1 MTMLLSRVACAVS
14 SFKSYFCRFI
24 NEVAR
29 IDNSRKRK
37 YFMSLIKEVKDWKL
51 EAKSENTERYFYHVD
66 EVDNI
71 ARGTAAYV
79 IGRKGTGKTAIAEY
93 LLRLNRFDTFSEKVT
108 FKNFPFNELYGLNN
122 SAYTNP
128 NQYITF
134 WKYLIY
140 SLVCKMMVRN
150 EGVDPSVREILEKVY
165 SPAPLKAL
173 SKWIS
178 RWTANDFSISVLG
191 TGGKIGLKETSG
203 AGQPWPER
211 LDVLEEIIALHA
223 TNTKYYVVF
232 DELDEDY
239 KNMTDPEHYQQ
250 YTDLLTSLFKAVQDV
265 KAVFKD
271 QTVQILPVVFLRDDI
286 YGVLMDSDKTKWDD
300 FKIDLEWN
308 HDRIKKLLA
317 FRLTR
322 AKSEGAKSIK
332 SFNHAWLDL
341 FSPAEMDLGHAHHRK
356 TSIFEYIS
364 RHTQQRPRDYIK
376 YIQACASEA
385 PANAR
390 TVSTDVVKRV
400 SKTFSNHLRKEL
412 IDEIHAI
419 VPDIIAVFNIISQI
433 RKQTFSIDEFTR
445 EFERQVKNEQI
456 KDKDVTFVLNVL
468 FNFSVIGNQP
478 SQKNVTVFRYENK
491 DAQLN
496 FREKL
501 VVHRGLYNALQI
513 L

>member
-1 MTMLLSRVACAVS
+1 VA
-14 SFKSYFCRFI
+14 
-24 NEVAR
+24 N
-29 IDNSRKRK
+29 D
-37 YFMSLIKEVKDWKL
+37 LIKAVKDWKL
-51 EAKSENTERYFYHVD
+51 EAKSENTERFFYHVD
-66 EVDNI
+66 EVDTI
-71 ARGTAAYV
+71 ARGSAAYV

-93 LLRLNRFDTFSEKVT
+93 LLRLNRFDTFSEKAT
-108 FKNFPFNELYGLNN
+108 FKNFPFNELYGLSN

-150 EGVDPSVREILEKVY
+150 EAVDLETRQVLERVY

-178 RWTANDFSISVLG
+178 RWTANDFSLTVMG
-191 TGGKIGLKETSG
+191 TGGKIGLKETKSE
-203 AGQPWPER
+203 QSWPDRIEI
-211 LDVLEEIIALHA
+211 LEEIIARHA
-223 TNTKYYVVF
+223 TVAKYYVVF

-239 KNMTDPEHYQQ
+239 KNMTDPKHYQQ
-250 YTDLLTSLFKAVQDV
+250 YTDLLTGLFKAVQDV
-265 KAVFKD
+265 KSVFKD
-271 QTVQILPVVFLRDDI
+271 QRMQILPVVFLRDDI
-286 YGVLMDSDKTKWDD
+286 YTVLMDSDKTKWDD

-308 HDRIKKLLA
+308 RESIKRLLA

-322 AKSEGAKSIK
+322 AADESAKNSK
-332 SFNHAWLDL
+332 SFPTAWFD
-341 FSPAEMDLGHAHHRK
+341 FFVNKEMDLGHAHHRK
-356 TSIFEYIS
+356 ISIFEYIS
-364 RHTQQRPRDYIK
+364 RNTQLRPRDYIK
-376 YIQACASEA
+376 YLQTCASETSDT
-385 PANAR
+385 AN

-400 SKTFSNHLRKEL
+400 SKTFSNHLKKEI
-412 IDEIHAI
+412 IDEIHGI
-419 VPDIIAVFNIISQI
+419 VPDIRAVLNIISQI
-433 RKQTFSIDEFTR
+433 RKQTFTIEDFTR
-445 EFERQVKNEQI
+445 EYNSQVALGLI
-456 KDKDVTFVLNVL
+456 KDKDVAFVLNVL